1 MADETPVQNPL
12 SLVVTLKPG
21 VNPDD
26 FQLNLVAAHTSQQTN
41 ILHFAW
47 VIPLAPNK
55 VLLST
60 VYDGDFDAYLDV
72 FINANPEGFNAVLEG
87 AVGTPNPPITDPA
100 NRAAFHEWV
109 RKNNVAPL
117 GKFFS
122 AYPDMTVI
130 KIHRCQQ
137 KS

>member
-1 MADETPVQNPL
+1 MPDETPVQNPL
-12 SLVVTLKPG
+12 SLVITLKTG
-21 VNPDD
+21 IKAAD
-26 FQLNLVAAHTSQQTN
+26 FQLNLEAAQTSQQTN

-47 VIPLAPNK
+47 VIPLAADK
-55 VLLST
+55 VLLTT

-72 FINANPEGFNAVLEG
+72 FINANPEGFNAVLDAAEG
-87 AVGTPNPPITDPA
+87 APPPPITDPA

-122 AYPDMTVI
+122 AYPGMTVI
-130 KIHRCQQ
+130 KIHRCPQ
-137 KS
+137 